1 MMMGKD
7 GYLGGNPMILGI
19 CHDDPEVTPPNKVRY
34 DACLIVGEDFTPSG
48 DIGVQTV
55 AGGDYAITTHTGRY
69 NQIGR
74 TYAEFLGQ
82 WMPRSGYELRNAP
95 CFEVYLN
102 DPQSTPP
109 EELLTDVYAPFE
121 KRARAARG

>member
-1 MMMGKD
+1 
-7 GYLGGNPMILGI
+7 
-19 CHDDPEVTPPNKVRY
+19 
-34 DACLIVGEDFTPSG
+34 VGEAFTPSG

-55 AGGDYAITTHTGRY
+55 AGGDYAITTHTGPY

-102 DPQSTPP
+102 DPQSTPR
-109 EELLTDVYAPFE
+109 EELLTDIYAPMQ